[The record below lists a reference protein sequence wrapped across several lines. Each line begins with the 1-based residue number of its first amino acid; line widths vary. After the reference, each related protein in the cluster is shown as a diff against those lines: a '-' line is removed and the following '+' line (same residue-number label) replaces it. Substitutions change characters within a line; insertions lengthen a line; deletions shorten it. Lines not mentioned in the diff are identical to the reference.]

1 MRKLNENH
9 LQLVNK
15 IQVESNNQLIKLN
28 DLMK

>member
-15 IQVESNNQLIKLN
+15 IQVESNNQLIKIN